1 MGAGAVFRNDSGMVI
16 AAFSKPF
23 EGFFKPDLGE
33 FLALRAGLLFAKQYH
48 LKVQWVEVDVK
59 NVMGAVCSGRAF
71 ASPAGAVLDDILSL
85 CVDVGVL
92 KYQAI
97 PRACNGVVHTL
108 ASLAF
113 SSLKEQIWLG
123 ASPSCISS
131 LL

>member
-23 EGFFKPDLGE
+23 EGFFEPELGE
-33 FLALRAGLLFAKQYH
+33 FLALRAGLLFARQYH
-48 LKVQWVEVDVK
+48 LNVQWVEVDAK
-59 NVMGAVCSGRAF
+59 NVMGLY
-71 ASPAGAVLDDILSL
+71 VLGGL
-85 CVDVGVL
+85 CVYVGVL